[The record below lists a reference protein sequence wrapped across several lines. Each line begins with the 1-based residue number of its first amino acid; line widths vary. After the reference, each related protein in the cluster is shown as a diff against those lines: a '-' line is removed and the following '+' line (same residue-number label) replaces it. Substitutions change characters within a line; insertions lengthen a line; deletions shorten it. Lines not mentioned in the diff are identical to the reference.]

1 MNDRVGQVDVSAH
14 SASRIDSVRASRDG
28 HQFHE
33 AWAARSA
40 LALLPPDT
48 NLVALAME
56 GFSREDEG
64 LHSQTAT
71 EVADLVRYYGGRTVA
86 DAERIEVVQF
96 KYSIANADTPVRARD
111 LRATVAKFA
120 KGEAERIE
128 RFGEEIARR
137 AYYEFATNRPV
148 HENLTEAI
156 ASLAFGSDVT
166 GDAGTQAAQ
175 LRQTLEE
182 AGVDVCTFFQRLAV
196 IGRLGSLKEARQRL
210 RREIANWSAPGDPQ
224 TRIRLR
230 GLEHLMRAK
239 AGSTGQHD
247 NLVERVTVLGE
258 LEIDHEDDLYPTA
271 DAFPDLGA
279 IIDRPVL
286 DEIVG
291 KAKAASLPLIL
302 HAEGGVGKTVLMQA
316 LADRLDK
323 THAVVLFDGFGAGR
337 WREPAYPRHVASRTL
352 VHLANL
358 LAARGLCD
366 LLLPSTQEEALLR
379 SFRLRLRDAVTAL
392 RQIDPDGGVALVL
405 DAIDHAALAARD
417 TGVNSFAY
425 LLLKSLSI
433 DPIDGVRAIA
443 SCRTSRLALTK
454 RDIETE
460 DFPVPLFTPEETREL
475 ILAHDPSATSA
486 DIAALTTRSGRN
498 PRCLAAFLTAGR
510 PYDLQ
515 APQSGDSVD
524 VLGSILRERIAAAG
538 REAVRRGTTQAE
550 VGALLAGLAM
560 LPPPV
565 PLDELAAA
573 QGLTVGDIESF
584 ATDLAPLLE
593 RTRYGLMFR
602 DEPTET
608 LIRQMSE
615 EDPKARGLVIDRL
628 TKRQSLSD
636 YAARALPQ
644 VLTATGKVNELVA
657 LAFDPAIPAGSSEV
671 GKQEIRLARIV
682 AALQAS
688 ARAGRTDDLFRLSLE
703 ASLVASGHERADRFL
718 YEHPDLVAISG
729 DQEAQRRLFSTKDG
743 WPGGRHSALA
753 VAYAFAGEF
762 DEAERHATRSIDWHR
777 HRAAHRDDHNDY
789 RASVLDHSGFSYVE
803 LLIGDDRRIFSWL
816 AANGDEFAYDI
827 VLQALKL
834 GDRHATGGRAAPD
847 MALARRKLS
856 RCPLAIRGAIAA
868 ALMQSDGNRDR
879 DRTFVRRLASTP
891 SSGDDTLPLEALLV
905 AGVRAL
911 DLGCREDAITIA
923 GSLNGRVNTVFAFEE
938 FRTSAMAPVHAVV
951 AAGLASALKRRQA
964 ALIDI
969 APSELL
975 QLVPKSLRAK
985 GPATFERELMQ
996 RLEGKA
1002 RQPSGTRGKAA
1013 RAAHYSAHGRDRHE
1027 REVRLLKHRVR
1038 PALGYAERVRT
1049 LIIAAPAARG
1059 AIIDDWL
1066 DALEK
1071 DVGTAGQYPF
1081 RDGAT
1086 FIARLAGLSLLLSG
1100 TVLQAFDAKTALR
1113 LATLLADARDMP
1125 IDPLIWSIEH
1135 LSRNPDLH
1143 QAVMLLSACTEG
1155 RIVKLAET
1163 SARLNEYGRLARAVW
1178 GTSSADAVVYFRRGL
1193 DLAEALGSDDFERAN
1208 SLLQLAPHFHG
1219 PSLTPRAAH
1228 TLPRIFELQFSDADR
1243 YPWFEWSQALHGV
1256 LGLGM
1261 LATASRLDDRDTA
1274 ALSFTLAPMLRSLTG
1289 AGKLSPDIAAALAC
1303 LAPNKRTKGARLDQL
1318 AEAILPGL
1326 ATCHHERL
1334 FEILLREIDR
1344 ESALLADARVI
1355 GGLRRL
1361 ARHHLPAGSRAL
1373 ERLQGLPAGRDVDD
1387 APPSRGSRSGEPVP
1401 SKIAL
1406 QDVDAIS
1413 AAILASEG
1421 KGYQWPAR
1429 VLKALVSRADRPRDR
1444 IALLQLL
1451 AFVAGA
1457 DLSDKLAALEPDL
1470 PDWSKQSP
1478 AIAELLPKIARDLV
1492 THHPEELAGTGWEVI
1507 RSWRRITSL
1516 FGLGRAEIA
1525 ALVVQRLGPDALNF
1539 SGEDWLSLSAEVAPA
1554 VSQVALGAGLENVL
1568 GRVADTLPAD
1578 IGDGPWR
1585 DSFAEA
1591 SGEAESAAALLWMR
1605 LGHPQAAMRWRAA
1618 HAMYELARFGRFDV
1632 VDAVVACFDRDG
1644 GACSDPGIPL
1654 FVFNSKQWLLFGLG
1668 RIARD
1673 YPDRV
1678 VKHRAFLKTI
1688 ALSADFP
1695 HPAIREAALT
1705 ALRHSL
1711 RALSKTERASEERA
1725 IFKANRS
1732 PLPAYKGKRFYFDAH
1747 DMPPEGECD
1756 PDDHFSF
1763 DYDFQ
1768 KYQVASVARL
1778 FREEP
1783 WKIRRRVLEI
1793 IRKHDPDIR
1802 SMFSCP
1808 HPHYEH
1814 DRSSSWSGGYP
1825 PEKDRYGGY
1834 LAWHALQIAAGE
1846 MLATRPVSRSEYRGD
1861 DWSGFLRS
1869 IGPSRS
1875 DDAWLSE
1882 WTDLTPLDV
1891 GASIPMPESDRTSIY
1906 DADDERFLS
1915 APIGIAGREIGSRG
1929 LVVAGHWLT
1938 SDHNNIRATSLLAP
1952 AKIAR
1957 SALLAAMLIEQ
1968 FHRGLPSLDEERD
1981 TRHEFPGYG
1990 SSIRSWIKARDYSDR
2005 SLDRY
2010 DPFAAASSQGRP
2022 SPGPWL
2028 RNAHGIARA
2037 DDAGRCWLDG
2047 TRPAFVGEAWGGP
2060 DLWSGE
2066 DGGGGEWLRADKA
2079 FLLDFL
2085 GKTDLVLAG
2094 YVKARMH
2101 RSDKRKKGDD
2111 RMVHR
2116 TFGYLVDSTGRITV
2130 IKQVPKAIRQ
2140 AVEQLGHNGKYE
2152 FSRRFAAITRH
2163 LEER

>member
-1 MNDRVGQVDVSAH
+1 
-14 SASRIDSVRASRDG
+14 
-28 HQFHE
+28 
-33 AWAARSA
+33 
-40 LALLPPDT
+40 
-48 NLVALAME
+48 ME
-56 GFSREDEG
+56 GFSREDED

-86 DAERIEVVQF
+86 DAKRIEVVQF
-96 KYSIANADTPVRARD
+96 KYSIANAQTPLRASD
-111 LRATVAKFA
+111 LRTTLAKFA

-128 RFGEEIARR
+128 RFGEEIAGR
-137 AYYEFATNRPV
+137 AHYEFATNRPI

-156 ASLAFGSDVT
+156 AALASGSDVA

-175 LRQTLEE
+175 LRLAFAE
-182 AGVDVCTFFQRLAV
+182 AGVDVRAFFQRFVAV
-196 IGRLGSLKEARQRL
+196 GRLGSLTEARKGL

-230 GLEHLMRAK
+230 GLEHLMREK
-239 AGSTGQHD
+239 AGSAGQHD
-247 NLVERVTVLGE
+247 NIVERVTVLGE

-271 DAFPDLGA
+271 DAFPDVGA

-291 KAKAASLPLIL
+291 KAKAVSLPLIL

-316 LADRLDK
+316 LAERLSK

-337 WREPAYPRHVASRTL
+337 WREPAYPRHLASRTL

-379 SFRLRLRDAVTAL
+379 GFRLRLKDAVTAL
-392 RQIDPDGGVALVL
+392 RQTDPDGGVALVL

-417 TGVNSFAY
+417 TGANSFAY

-454 RDIETE
+454 KDIETE

-475 ILAHDPSATSA
+475 ILTHDSSATSA
-486 DIAALTTRSGRN
+486 DVVALSTRSGRN
-498 PRCLAAFLTAGR
+498 PRCLVAFLTAGR

-515 APQSGDSVD
+515 APTSGDPGD
-524 VLGSILRERIAAAG
+524 VLESILRERIASAQ
-538 REAVRRGTTQAE
+538 REAVRRGTTQSE

-573 QGLTVGDIESF
+573 QGLTAGDIESF

-615 EDPKARGLVIDRL
+615 EDPDARRLVIDRL
-628 TKRQSLSD
+628 AKRQSLSD

-644 VLTATGKVNELVA
+644 VLTATGQVDELVA
-657 LAFDPAIPAGSSEV
+657 LAFDPALPAGSSEI

-682 AALQAS
+682 AALQAT

-729 DQEAQRRLFSTKDG
+729 DQEAQRRLFATKAG

-753 VAYAFAGEF
+753 LAYAFAGEF
-762 DEAERHATRSIDWHR
+762 GEAERHATRSIDWHR
-777 HRAAHRDDHNDY
+777 HRAAHRDDYGDY
-789 RASVLDHSGFSYVE
+789 RASDMDRAGFSYVE
-803 LLIGDDRRIFSWL
+803 LLIGEDRRIFSWL
-816 AANGDEFAYDI
+816 SANGDEFAYDI
-827 VLQALKL
+827 VLQALEL
-834 GDRHATGGRAAPD
+834 GDRHAAGGRDAPN
-847 MALARRKLS
+847 MALARHKLL
-856 RCPLAIRGAIAA
+856 RCPLAIRGAFAA
-868 ALMQSDGNRDR
+868 ALMQSDGNPDR
-879 DRTFVRRLASTP
+879 ERAFVRRLASTP
-891 SSGDDTLPLEALLV
+891 NSGDDALPLEALLV
-905 AGVRAL
+905 AGMRAL
-911 DLGCREDAITIA
+911 DLGRRADAVTIR
-923 GSLNGRVNTVFAFEE
+923 GSFDGRANTVFAFEE
-938 FRTSAMAPVHAVV
+938 FRMSEMAPVHAVV
-951 AAGLASALKRRQA
+951 AAGLEAALKRRHT

-975 QLVPKSLRAK
+975 QLVPKSLRTK
-985 GPATFERELMQ
+985 GPVTFERELTQ
-996 RLEGKA
+996 RLEGKT
-1002 RQPSGTRGKAA
+1002 RKSSGARGKRRRTAQ
-1013 RAAHYSAHGRDRHE
+1013 YSAHGRDRYE
-1027 REVRLLKHRVR
+1027 REIRLLKHRVR
-1038 PALGYAERVRT
+1038 PALGYAERVRA
-1049 LIIAAPAARG
+1049 LIVAVPAARG

-1071 DVGTAGQYPF
+1071 DVRTAGEYPF
-1081 RDGAT
+1081 RDGAV

-1100 TVLQAFDAKTALR
+1100 TVLQALNAETALR

-1125 IDPLIWSIEH
+1125 IDPLIWSIEC

-1143 QAVMLLSACTEG
+1143 QAVMLLAASTES
-1155 RIVKLAET
+1155 RIIKLAET
-1163 SARLNEYGRLARAVW
+1163 SARLSQYGRLARAVW
-1178 GTSSADAVVYFRRGL
+1178 RTSSADAAVYFRRGL
-1193 DLAEALGSDDFERAN
+1193 DLAEALGADDFERAN

-1219 PSLTPRAAH
+1219 PPLSAKAAH

-1289 AGKLSPDIAAALAC
+1289 AGKLSSDIAAALVC
-1303 LAPNKRTKGARLDQL
+1303 LAPNKGTKGARLDRL

-1326 ATCHHERL
+1326 ASCHHERL

-1344 ESALLADARVI
+1344 ESALSPDTRVI

-1361 ARHHLPAGSRAL
+1361 ARNYLPANSRAL
-1373 ERLQGLPAGRDVDD
+1373 GRLQGLRAEPDVDD

-1401 SKIAL
+1401 SQIAL
-1406 QDVDAIS
+1406 HDLDAIS

-1429 VLKALVSRADRPRDR
+1429 VLEALVSRANRPNDRF
-1444 IALLQLL
+1444 ALLRVL
-1451 AFVAGA
+1451 ASVAGP
-1457 DLSDKLAALEPDL
+1457 DLADKLAALEPVL

-1478 AIAELLPKIARDLV
+1478 AIAELLPDIARNLIA
-1492 THHPEELAGTGWEVI
+1492 HHPEELAGTGWEVI

-1539 SGEDWLSLSAEVAPA
+1539 SGEDWLSLSAEVAPG
-1554 VSQVALGAGLENVL
+1554 VSQAALGAGLEHIL
-1568 GRVADTLPAD
+1568 GRVADTIPDD

-1585 DSFAEA
+1585 ERFAGT
-1591 SGEAESAAALLWMR
+1591 SGEAESAAALLWIR
-1605 LGHPQAAMRWRAA
+1605 LGHPQAAMRWRAT
-1618 HAMYELARFGRFDV
+1618 HAMYELARFDRFDV

-1654 FVFNSKQWLLFGLG
+1654 FVFNSKQWLLLGLA

-1678 VKHRAFLKTI
+1678 VKHRAFLKAI
-1688 ALSADFP
+1688 ALSAGFP
-1695 HPAIREAALT
+1695 HPAIREAALI

-1711 RALSKTERASEERA
+1711 RALAKTERASEEQA

-1732 PLPAYKGKRFYFDAH
+1732 TLPIYKGKRFYFDAH
-1747 DMPPEGECD
+1747 DVPPEGERD

-1793 IRKHDPDIR
+1793 IRQYDPDIR

-1808 HPHYEH
+1808 HPHYEN

-1846 MLATRPVSRSEYRGD
+1846 MLATRPVSRSEYHGD
-1861 DWSGFLRS
+1861 DWGGFLRS

-1875 DDAWLSE
+1875 DDSWLSE

-1915 APIGIAGREIGSRG
+1915 CAIGIADREIGSRG
-1929 LVVAGHWLT
+1929 LVVAGHWLN
-1938 SDHNNIRATSLLAP
+1938 SDHNNMSASSLLAP
-1952 AKIAR
+1952 SIIAR
-1957 SALLAAMLIEQ
+1957 GALLAAMLIDP
-1968 FHRGLPSLDEERD
+1968 FHRGLPNLEEERD
-1981 TRHEFPGYG
+1981 NRHEFPGYG
-1990 SSIRSWIKARDYSDR
+1990 SSIRCWIKTRDYSDR

-2022 SPGPWL
+2022 SPGAWL
-2028 RNAHGIARA
+2028 RDIHGIARA
-2037 DDAGRCWLDG
+2037 DEAGRCWLDG
-2047 TRPAFVGEAWGGP
+2047 ARSAFVGEAWGGP
-2060 DLWSGE
+2060 NLWSGE

-2101 RSDKRKKGDD
+2101 RSDKGRKADD

-2116 TFGYLVDSTGRITV
+2116 TFGFLINSTGHVTV
-2130 IKQVPKAIRQ
+2130 IKQVPKAIRH
-2140 AVEQLGHNGKYE
+2140 AVEQLGRYGKYD
-2152 FSRRFAAITRH
+2152 FSRRFAAIMRH
-2163 LEER
+2163 LEGR